1 MIQIKS
7 QDIKKNIWQYIF
19 YIIVG
24 ISLITM
30 IFASQDA
37 GISGDEFFHTEH
49 AEHVF
54 NFYKTGGQ
62 DTLATTVT
70 ESNNLPLYGQ
80 LIDNIAHGIGL
91 LFNVDD
97 YMALRHGL
105 NSIVGWIAILFVGLF
120 VKRVAGWRAGVFS
133 IILML
138 VSPRFIGHSFNN
150 LKDIPFAA
158 ASMMSVYYIVKFLDE
173 LPKRKYSTMI
183 MLALSIAFAID
194 VRAGG
199 LIVIAYFALFAIVYY
214 IWKYKTLKKEFGK
227 VLLWSLGIVVVGY
240 FVAVLFWPYAL
251 VAPIDNPFS
260 TLKGMANFNVSL
272 RQVFEG
278 QAQWSDA
285 LPWYYTPKFILITIP
300 LAVIA
305 GSLIGIVL
313 MFRNKKNWFYYFVLL
328 FTFIFP
334 IFWIV
339 INKSNVYGGWRHAI
353 FTYPPL
359 VALAALGINELVDSF
374 NNKYIKIVVISAF
387 AILCINP
394 IAHIFRNHPYE
405 YVYFNSFTSGM
416 NKAYGN
422 YELDYYYH
430 SLREASDWVK
440 ENAKKDE
447 LTQGDKIV
455 VACWHMKPINY
466 YFRKDTANFRTAFIR
481 YNERGEVDWDYAIIC
496 NTGISPEQIQNG
508 TFPPKNTVYE
518 VKVDGKP
525 ICVVI
530 KREDKSDMFGFEL
543 KSKGQ
548 LDEAI
553 PFFQTAIQKNP
564 NNETALINLSEIY
577 LRKNMSDSVIILTN
591 QMLKSNPK
599 AENANY
605 FKAYALFAQNKETEA
620 LSICDKI
627 IKDNYKYQSAYTLA
641 ANIKLKQNDLYGA
654 EAYLNGLVDI
664 DRFDD
669 QTMKQLLAIYQAYGL
684 DERNAYVKFYSLL
697 ADHYKK
703 AGNKKAAEEY
713 NNAIQQIYNNR

>member
-1 MIQIKS
+1 
-7 QDIKKNIWQYIF
+7 
-19 YIIVG
+19 
-24 ISLITM
+24 M

-91 LFNVDD
+91 LFNVED

-105 NSIVGWIAILFVGLF
+105 NSIVGFIAILFVGLF
-120 VKRVAGWRAGVFS
+120 VKRVGGWRAGVFS
-133 IILML
+133 LILML

-158 ASMMSVYYIVKFLDE
+158 ASMMSIYYIVKFLDE

-183 MLALSIAFAID
+183 MLALSITFAID

-240 FVAVLFWPYAL
+240 FLAVLFWPYAL
-251 VAPIDNPFS
+251 VAPIENPIS
-260 TLKGMANFNVSL
+260 TLKGMANFNVAL

-305 GSLIGIVL
+305 GALIGIIL

-374 NNKYIKIVVISAF
+374 KNKYIKIIVIAAF
-387 AILCINP
+387 AALCINP
-394 IAHIFRNHPYE
+394 ISHIIRNHPYE

-430 SLREASDWVK
+430 SLREASQWVK

-466 YFRKDTANFRTAFIR
+466 YFRKDTAKFQTAFIR
-481 YNERGEVDWDYAIIC
+481 YNERGETDWDYAIIC
-496 NTGISPEQIQNG
+496 NTGIAPEQIQNG
-508 TFPPKNTVYE
+508 TFPPKNTVYQ

-525 ICVVI
+525 ICVVV
-530 KREDKSDMFGFEL
+530 KREDKSDMHGFGL
-543 KSKGQ
+543 KSNGQ

-553 PFFQTAIQKNP
+553 PLFQTALQKDP
-564 NNETALINLSEIY
+564 LNESALINLSEIY
-577 LRKNMSDSVIILTN
+577 LRKNVPDSVLIYTN
-591 QMLKSNPK
+591 QMLKSNPN

-605 FKAYALFAQNKETEA
+605 FKAYALFIQNKDADA
-620 LSICDKI
+620 LTLCDKI

-654 EAYLNGLVDI
+654 EAYLNGLVEI
-664 DRFDD
+664 DRFDE
-669 QTMKQLLAIYQAYGL
+669 QTMKQLIAIYQAYGL
-684 DERNAYVKFYSLL
+684 DERNSYVKLYSLL
-697 ADHYKK
+697 AEHYKK
-703 AGNKKAAEEY
+703 AGNKKAAQEY
-713 NNAIQQIYNNR
+713 ENAIKQIYNNR

>member
-19 YIIVG
+19 YIIAG
-24 ISLITM
+24 ISLISM

-91 LFNVDD
+91 LFNVED

-105 NSIVGWIAILFVGLF
+105 NSIVGFIAILFVGLF
-120 VKRVAGWRAGVFS
+120 VKRVGGWRAGVFS
-133 IILML
+133 LILML

-158 ASMMSVYYIVKFLDE
+158 ASMMSIYYIVKFLDE

-183 MLALSIAFAID
+183 MLALSITFAID

-240 FVAVLFWPYAL
+240 FLAVLFWPYAL
-251 VAPIDNPFS
+251 VAPIENPIS
-260 TLKGMANFNVSL
+260 TLKGMANFNVAL

-305 GSLIGIVL
+305 GALIGIIL

-374 NNKYIKIVVISAF
+374 KNKYIKIIVIAAF
-387 AILCINP
+387 AALCINP
-394 IAHIFRNHPYE
+394 ISHIIRNHPYE

-430 SLREASDWVK
+430 SLREASQWVK

-466 YFRKDTANFRTAFIR
+466 YFRKDTAKFQTAFIR
-481 YNERGEVDWDYAIIC
+481 YNERGETDWDYAIIC
-496 NTGISPEQIQNG
+496 NTGIAPEQIQNG
-508 TFPPKNTVYE
+508 TFPPKNTVYQ

-525 ICVVI
+525 ICVVV
-530 KREDKSDMFGFEL
+530 KREDKSDMHGFGL
-543 KSKGQ
+543 KSNGQ

-553 PFFQTAIQKNP
+553 PLFQTALQKDP
-564 NNETALINLSEIY
+564 LNESALINLSEIY
-577 LRKNMSDSVIILTN
+577 LRKNVPDSVLIYTN
-591 QMLKSNPK
+591 QMLKSNPN

-605 FKAYALFAQNKETEA
+605 FKAYALFIQNKDADA
-620 LSICDKI
+620 LTLCDKI

-654 EAYLNGLVDI
+654 EAYLNGLVEI
-664 DRFDD
+664 DRFDE
-669 QTMKQLLAIYQAYGL
+669 QTMKQLIAIYQAYGL
-684 DERNAYVKFYSLL
+684 DERNSYVKLYSLL
-697 ADHYKK
+697 AEHYKK
-703 AGNKKAAEEY
+703 AGNKKAAQEY
-713 NNAIQQIYNNR
+713 ENAIKQIYNNR

>member
-19 YIIVG
+19 YIIAG
-24 ISLITM
+24 ISLISM

-54 NFYKTGGQ
+54 NFYKTRGQ

-91 LFNVDD
+91 LFNVED

-105 NSIVGWIAILFVGLF
+105 NSIVGFIAILFVGLF
-120 VKRVAGWRAGVFS
+120 VKRVGGWRAGVFS
-133 IILML
+133 LILML

-158 ASMMSVYYIVKFLDE
+158 ASMMSICYIVKFLDE

-183 MLALSIAFAID
+183 MLALSITFAID

-240 FVAVLFWPYAL
+240 FLAVLFWPYAL
-251 VAPIDNPFS
+251 VAPIENPIS
-260 TLKGMANFNVSL
+260 TLKGMANFNVAL

-305 GSLIGIVL
+305 GALIGIIL

-374 NNKYIKIVVISAF
+374 KNKYIKIIVIAAF
-387 AILCINP
+387 AALCINP
-394 IAHIFRNHPYE
+394 ISHIIRNHPYE

-430 SLREASDWVK
+430 SLREASQWVK

-455 VACWHMKPINY
+455 VACWHTKPINY
-466 YFRKDTANFRTAFIR
+466 YFRKDTAKFQTAFIR
-481 YNERGEVDWDYAIIC
+481 YNERGETDWDYAIIC
-496 NTGISPEQIQNG
+496 NTGIAPEQIQNG
-508 TFPPKNTVYE
+508 TFPPKNTVYQ

-525 ICVVI
+525 ICVVV
-530 KREDKSDMFGFEL
+530 KREDKSDMHGFGL
-543 KSKGQ
+543 KSNGQ

-553 PFFQTAIQKNP
+553 PLFQTALQKDP
-564 NNETALINLSEIY
+564 LNESALINLSEIY
-577 LRKNMSDSVIILTN
+577 LRKNVPDSVLIYTN
-591 QMLKSNPK
+591 QMLKSNPN

-605 FKAYALFAQNKETEA
+605 FKAYALFIQNKDADA
-620 LSICDKI
+620 LTLCDKI

-654 EAYLNGLVDI
+654 EAYLNGLVEI
-664 DRFDD
+664 DRFDE
-669 QTMKQLLAIYQAYGL
+669 QTMKQLIAIYQAYGL
-684 DERNAYVKFYSLL
+684 DERNSYVKLYSLL
-697 ADHYKK
+697 AEHYKK
-703 AGNKKAAEEY
+703 AGNKKAAQEY
-713 NNAIQQIYNNR
+713 ENAIKQIYNNR

>member
-1 MIQIKS
+1 
-7 QDIKKNIWQYIF
+7 
-19 YIIVG
+19 
-24 ISLITM
+24 M

-91 LFNVDD
+91 LFNVED

-105 NSIVGWIAILFVGLF
+105 NSIVGFIAILFVGLF
-120 VKRVAGWRAGVFS
+120 VKRVGGWRAGVFS
-133 IILML
+133 LILML

-158 ASMMSVYYIVKFLDE
+158 ASMMSICYIVKFLDE

-183 MLALSIAFAID
+183 MLALSITFAID

-240 FVAVLFWPYAL
+240 FLAVLFWPYAL
-251 VAPIDNPFS
+251 VAPIENPIS
-260 TLKGMANFNVSL
+260 TLKGMANFNVAL

-305 GSLIGIVL
+305 GALIGIIL

-374 NNKYIKIVVISAF
+374 KNKYIKIIVIAAF
-387 AILCINP
+387 AALCINP
-394 IAHIFRNHPYE
+394 ISHIIRNHPYE

-430 SLREASDWVK
+430 SLREASQWVK

-466 YFRKDTANFRTAFIR
+466 YFRKDTAKFQTAFIR
-481 YNERGEVDWDYAIIC
+481 YNERGETDWDYAIIC
-496 NTGISPEQIQNG
+496 NTGIAPEQIQNG
-508 TFPPKNTVYE
+508 TFPPKNTVYQ

-525 ICVVI
+525 ICVVV
-530 KREDKSDMFGFEL
+530 KREDKSDMHGFGL
-543 KSKGQ
+543 KSNGQ

-553 PFFQTAIQKNP
+553 PLFQTALQKDP
-564 NNETALINLSEIY
+564 LNESALINLSEIY
-577 LRKNMSDSVIILTN
+577 LRKNVPDSVLIYTN
-591 QMLKSNPK
+591 QMLKSNPN

-605 FKAYALFAQNKETEA
+605 FKAYALFIQNKDADA
-620 LSICDKI
+620 LTLCDKI

-654 EAYLNGLVDI
+654 EAYLNGLVEI
-664 DRFDD
+664 DRFDE
-669 QTMKQLLAIYQAYGL
+669 QTMKQLIAIYQAYGL
-684 DERNAYVKFYSLL
+684 DERNSYVKLYSLL
-697 ADHYKK
+697 AEHYKK
-703 AGNKKAAEEY
+703 AGNKKAAQEY
-713 NNAIQQIYNNR
+713 ENAIKQIYNNR

>member
-7 QDIKKNIWQYIF
+7 KDIKKNIWQYLF
-19 YIIVG
+19 YIIG
-24 ISLITM
+24 AISLISM

-70 ESNNLPLYGQ
+70 DNNNLPLYGQ

-91 LFNVDD
+91 LFNVED

-105 NSIVGWIAILFVGLF
+105 NSIVGFLAILFVGLF
-120 VKRVAGWRAGVFS
+120 VKRVGGWRAGVFS
-133 IILML
+133 MILML

-158 ASMMSVYYIVKFLDE
+158 ASMMSIYYIVKFLDE

-183 MLALSIAFAID
+183 MLALSITFAID

-214 IWKYKTLKKEFGK
+214 IWKYKTLKQEFAK
-227 VLLWSLGIVVVGY
+227 VLLWSLGIVVIGY

-251 VAPIDNPFS
+251 IAPIDNPFS
-260 TLKGMANFNVSL
+260 TLKGMANFNVAL

-305 GSLIGIVL
+305 GALIGIVL

-374 NNKYIKIVVISAF
+374 KNKYIKIIVIAAF
-387 AILCINP
+387 AALCINP
-394 IAHIFRNHPYE
+394 ISHIIRNHPYE

-481 YNERGEVDWDYAIIC
+481 YNERGETDWDYAIIC
-496 NTGISPEQIQNG
+496 NTGIPPEQIQNG
-508 TFPPKNTVYE
+508 TFPPKNTVYQ

-525 ICVVI
+525 ICVVV
-530 KREDKSDMFGFEL
+530 KRTDKSDMFGFEL

-548 LDEAI
+548 IDEAI
-553 PFFQTAIQKNP
+553 PFFQRAIQKDP

-577 LRKNMSDSVIILTN
+577 LRKNVPDSVMIYTN

-599 AENANY
+599 SENANY
-605 FKAYALFAQNKETEA
+605 FKAYALFAQNKDEEA
-620 LSICDKI
+620 LSICDKV
-627 IKDNYKYQSAYTLA
+627 IKDNYKYQASYSLA

-654 EAYLNGLVDI
+654 ESYLNGLIEI

-684 DERNAYVKFYSLL
+684 DERNSYVKLYSLL

-703 AGNKKAAEEY
+703 AGNKKAAQEY
-713 NNAIQQIYNNR
+713 ENAIQQMYNNR

>member
-7 QDIKKNIWQYIF
+7 QDIKKNIWQYLF
-19 YIIVG
+19 YIIAG
-24 ISLITM
+24 ISLISM

-70 ESNNLPLYGQ
+70 DNNNLPLYGQ

-105 NSIVGWIAILFVGLF
+105 NSIVGFLAILFVGLF

-133 IILML
+133 LVLML

-158 ASMMSVYYIVKFLDE
+158 ASMMSIYYIVKFLDE

-199 LIVIAYFALFAIVYY
+199 LIVIAYFALFAVVYY

-227 VLLWSLGIVVVGY
+227 VLLWSLGIVVIGY

-260 TLKGMANFNVSL
+260 TLKGMANFNVAL

-305 GSLIGIVL
+305 GALIGMIL

-374 NNKYIKIVVISAF
+374 KNKYIKIIVIAAF
-387 AILCINP
+387 AALCINP
-394 IAHIFRNHPYE
+394 ISHIIRNHPYE

-416 NKAYGN
+416 DKAYGN

-481 YNERGEVDWDYAIIC
+481 YNERGETDWDYAIIC

-508 TFPPKNTVYE
+508 TFPPKNTVYQ

-525 ICVVI
+525 ICVVV
-530 KREDKSDMFGFEL
+530 KRTDKSDMFGFEL

-548 LDEAI
+548 IDEAI
-553 PFFQTAIQKNP
+553 PFFQRAIQKDP

-577 LRKNMSDSVIILTN
+577 LRKNVPDSVIIYTN

-599 AENANY
+599 SENANY
-605 FKAYALFAQNKETEA
+605 FKAYALFAQNKDEEA
-620 LSICDKI
+620 LIICDKV
-627 IKDNYKYQSAYTLA
+627 IKDNYKYQASYSLA

-654 EAYLNGLVDI
+654 ESYLNGLIEI

-684 DERNAYVKFYSLL
+684 DERNSYVKLYSLL

-703 AGNKKAAEEY
+703 AGNKKAAQEY
-713 NNAIQQIYNNR
+713 ENAIQQMYNNR

>member
-1 MIQIKS
+1 
-7 QDIKKNIWQYIF
+7 
-19 YIIVG
+19 
-24 ISLITM
+24 M

-54 NFYKTGGQ
+54 NFYKTRGQ

-91 LFNVDD
+91 LFNVED

-105 NSIVGWIAILFVGLF
+105 NSIVGFIAILFVGLF
-120 VKRVAGWRAGVFS
+120 VKRVGGWRAGVFS
-133 IILML
+133 LILML

-158 ASMMSVYYIVKFLDE
+158 ASMMSICYIVKFLDE

-183 MLALSIAFAID
+183 MLALSITFAID

-240 FVAVLFWPYAL
+240 FLAVLFWPYAL
-251 VAPIDNPFS
+251 VAPIENPIS
-260 TLKGMANFNVSL
+260 TLKGMANFNVAL

-305 GSLIGIVL
+305 GALIGIIL

-374 NNKYIKIVVISAF
+374 KNKYIKIIVIAAF
-387 AILCINP
+387 AALCINP
-394 IAHIFRNHPYE
+394 ISHIIRNHPYE

-430 SLREASDWVK
+430 SLREASQWVK

-455 VACWHMKPINY
+455 VACWHTKPINY
-466 YFRKDTANFRTAFIR
+466 YFRKDTAKFQTAFIR
-481 YNERGEVDWDYAIIC
+481 YNERGETDWDYAIIC
-496 NTGISPEQIQNG
+496 NTGIAPEQIQNG
-508 TFPPKNTVYE
+508 TFPPKNTVYQ

-525 ICVVI
+525 ICVVV
-530 KREDKSDMFGFEL
+530 KREDKSDMHGFGL
-543 KSKGQ
+543 KSNGQ

-553 PFFQTAIQKNP
+553 PLFQTALQKDP
-564 NNETALINLSEIY
+564 LNESALINLSEIY
-577 LRKNMSDSVIILTN
+577 LRKNVPDSVLIYTN
-591 QMLKSNPK
+591 QMLKSNPN

-605 FKAYALFAQNKETEA
+605 FKAYALFIQNKDADA
-620 LSICDKI
+620 LTLCDKI

-654 EAYLNGLVDI
+654 EAYLNGLVEI
-664 DRFDD
+664 DRFDE
-669 QTMKQLLAIYQAYGL
+669 QTMKQLIAIYQAYGL
-684 DERNAYVKFYSLL
+684 DERNSYVKLYSLL
-697 ADHYKK
+697 AEHYKK
-703 AGNKKAAEEY
+703 AGNKKAAQEY
-713 NNAIQQIYNNR
+713 ENAIKQIYNNR